1 MGPENGTDGR
11 NPSAKI
17 AYGKNLIAPE
27 TASAGPTIVANGSQ
41 HLRERAE
48 KTTWRTM
55 FNDTSSLLAH
65 LSTRRSGKARDMVAP
80 GPDDAALRDI
90 IAIALRTP
98 DHGKLAPWRI
108 VTVAADQREAFATL
122 LKTSWVRE
130 NPGAAGLDLS
140 ALDQF
145 AHQAPTL
152 LVLIS
157 TPVAGSKIPV
167 WEQQMS
173 AGAVGMNLLHAAH
186 AHGFVGSWLTG
197 WAAYNRDVAAAFG
210 AGVDDMIVGY
220 FFLGT
225 AAKELDERPRPEYGN
240 VVRSWEI

>member
-1 MGPENGTDGR
+1 
-11 NPSAKI
+11 
-17 AYGKNLIAPE
+17 
-27 TASAGPTIVANGSQ
+27 
-41 HLRERAE
+41 
-48 KTTWRTM
+48 M

-80 GPDDAALRDI
+80 GPDAAQLR
-90 IAIALRTP
+90 AILSLALRTP

-108 VTVAADQREAFATL
+108 VTVADSQRNAFAAL
-122 LKTSWVRE
+122 LKRAWIDE
-130 NPGAAGLDLS
+130 HPGAEGMDLS

-152 LVLIS
+152 LVLLS
-157 TPVAGSKIPV
+157 TPVADSKIPR

-197 WAAYNRDVAAAFG
+197 WAAYSPPVAAAFG
-210 AGVDDMIVGY
+210 AREGDTIVGY

-225 AAKELDERPRPEYGN
+225 PAKPLDERPRPEYGDI
-240 VVRSWEI
+240 VREWDI

>member
-1 MGPENGTDGR
+1 MD
-11 NPSAKI
+11 A
-17 AYGKNLIAPE
+17 
-27 TASAGPTIVANGSQ
+27 
-41 HLRERAE
+41 
-48 KTTWRTM
+48 M
-55 FNDTSSLLAH
+55 FNDTSSLRTHLA
-65 LSTRRSGKARDMVAP
+65 TRRSGKPRDMIAP
-80 GPDDAALRDI
+80 GPDVAELREI
-90 IAIALRTP
+90 IALALRTP

-108 VTVAADQREAFATL
+108 VTVAAEQRDALAAL
-122 LKTSWVRE
+122 LKAAWVKE

-157 TPVAGSKIPV
+157 TPVASSKIPV

-186 AHGFVGSWLTG
+186 AHGYVGSWLTG
-197 WAAYNRDVAAAFG
+197 WAAYSPPVAAAFG
-210 AGVDDMIVGY
+210 AQDGDTIVGY
-220 FFLGT
+220 FFLGSP
-225 AAKELDERPRPEYGN
+225 ARELDERPRPEYDD

>member
-1 MGPENGTDGR
+1 MAR
-11 NPSAKI
+11 
-17 AYGKNLIAPE
+17 
-27 TASAGPTIVANGSQ
+27 
-41 HLRERAE
+41 
-48 KTTWRTM
+48 M
-55 FNDTSSLLAH
+55 FNDTSSLRSHLA
-65 LSTRRSGKARDMVAP
+65 TRRSSKARDMVAP
-80 GPDDAALRDI
+80 GPDAAQLRDI
-90 IAIALRTP
+90 IALALRTP

-108 VTVAADQREAFATL
+108 VTVGADQRETFATL
-122 LKTSWVRE
+122 LKEAWVRE

-152 LVLIS
+152 LVLLS
-157 TPVAGSKIPV
+157 TPVAGAKIPV

-197 WAAYNRDVAAAFG
+197 WAAYSPDVAAAFG
-210 AGVDDMIVGY
+210 ARTGDTIVGY

-225 AAKELDERPRPEYGN
+225 PGADLSERPRPDYDE
-240 VVRSWEI
+240 VVRAWDI

>member
-1 MGPENGTDGR
+1 MTDTL
-11 NPSAKI
+11 A
-17 AYGKNLIAPE
+17 
-27 TASAGPTIVANGSQ
+27 
-41 HLRERAE
+41 
-48 KTTWRTM
+48 
-55 FNDTSSLLAH
+55 LLK
-65 LSTRRSGKARDMVAP
+65 LRRSVPPQFLTAP
-80 GPDDAALRDI
+80 GPDEARLTELLT
-90 IAIALRTP
+90 IATRVP

-108 VTVAADQREAFATL
+108 VTVAGDQREALATL
-122 LKTSWVRE
+122 LKTAWVAE

-152 LVLIS
+152 LVLVS
-157 TPVAGSKIPV
+157 TPVPGSKIPV

-197 WAAYNRDVAAAFG
+197 WAAYSAQVVAAFG
-210 AGVDDMIVGY
+210 AGENDTVVGY

-225 AAKELDERPRPEYGN
+225 PARELDERPRPEYDD
-240 VVRSWEI
+240 VVQKWEI

>member
-1 MGPENGTDGR
+1 
-11 NPSAKI
+11 
-17 AYGKNLIAPE
+17 
-27 TASAGPTIVANGSQ
+27 
-41 HLRERAE
+41 
-48 KTTWRTM
+48 M
-55 FNDTSSLLAH
+55 FNDTSSLRAH
-65 LSTRRSGKARDMVAP
+65 LATRRSGKARDMVAP
-80 GPDDAALRDI
+80 GPDAATLHDI
-90 IAIALRTP
+90 IALALRTP

-108 VTVAADQREAFATL
+108 VTVAEDQRETLATL
-122 LKTSWVRE
+122 LKQAWVKE

-152 LVLIS
+152 LVLLS
-157 TPVAGSKIPV
+157 TPVEGSKIPL

-197 WAAYNRDVAAAFG
+197 WAAYSPDVAAAFG
-210 AGVDDMIVGY
+210 ARVGDTIVGY

-225 AAKELDERPRPEYGN
+225 AGANLSERPRPEYDD
-240 VVRSWEI
+240 VVRDWDI